1 MRRAAGTATGTG
13 TAGMGTEAL
22 SVANAA
28 RLAAWLSPSFP
39 IGAFSY
45 SHGLERAVEAGE
57 VSGERTLAGWLG
69 ELLRSGSGRSEAVLF
84 GCAFDAGLDR
94 AALLEV
100 AELAHALRPSA
111 ELALEA
117 SCQGE
122 AFLAAVANAWP
133 HPGLGALARWHAEA
147 GVEPSLPVIAGA
159 ACRVHALPRD
169 GSLAL
174 YLHAFFA
181 NLISAG
187 VRLVPLGQAAGQRV
201 VAALEPEILATA
213 AGAAHATLADLGSA
227 CPAAEIYSMQ
237 HETQYTRLFRS

>member
-1 MRRAAGTATGTG
+1 MP
-13 TAGMGTEAL
+13 TETLAI
-22 SVANAA
+22 AEAA

-45 SHGLERAVEAGE
+45 SHGLERAVEAEE
-57 VSGERTLAGWLG
+57 VRCEATLAAWLG
-69 ELLRSGSGRSEAVLF
+69 ELLRFGSGRSEAVWF
-84 GCAFDAGLDR
+84 ACGWDAAPSREAF
-94 AALLEV
+94 LEV

-122 AFLAAVANAWP
+122 AFLAAVTNAWP
-133 HPGLGALARWHAEA
+133 EARLDALASWHADA
-147 GVEPSLPVIAGA
+147 GVEPVLPVVAGA
-159 ACRVHALPRD
+159 ACRVHALPRA

-181 NLISAG
+181 NLVSAG
-187 VRLVPLGQAAGQRV
+187 VRLVPLGQKAGQRV
-201 VAALEPEILATA
+201 VAALEPAILAA
-213 AGAAHATLADLGSA
+213 AADAECSTLADLGSA
-227 CPAAEIYSMQ
+227 CPAAEIFSMQ

>member
-1 MRRAAGTATGTG
+1 MR
-13 TAGMGTEAL
+13 TETLAI
-22 SVANAA
+22 AHAA

-57 VSGERTLAGWLG
+57 VRCERTLARWLD
-69 ELLRSGSGRSEAVLF
+69 ELLRFGSGRSEAVLF
-84 GCAFDAGLDR
+84 GCGFDAALER
-94 AALLEV
+94 AALVEV

-117 SCQGE
+117 TCQGE
-122 AFLAAVANAWP
+122 AFLAAVAGAWP
-133 HPGLGALARWHAEA
+133 HPGLEQLARWHREA
-147 GVEPSLPVIAGA
+147 GLEPVLPVVAGA
-159 ACRVHALPRD
+159 ACRRHGLPRA

-181 NLISAG
+181 NLVSAG
-187 VRLVPLGQAAGQRV
+187 VRLVPLGQSAGQRV
-201 VAALEPEILATA
+201 VAALEPAILAA
-213 AGAAHATLADLGSA
+213 AAAAAETTLAELGSA
-227 CPAAEIYSMQ
+227 SAAAEIFSMQ

>member
-1 MRRAAGTATGTG
+1 VRC
-13 TAGMGTEAL
+13 EK
-22 SVANAA
+22 
-28 RLAAWLSPSFP
+28 
-39 IGAFSY
+39 
-45 SHGLERAVEAGE
+45 
-57 VSGERTLAGWLG
+57 TLARWLG
-69 ELLRSGSGRSEAVLF
+69 ELLHFGSGRTEAVLF
-84 GCAFDAGLDR
+84 GCGWEAALER

-100 AELAHALRPSA
+100 AELACALRPSA

-117 SCQGE
+117 CCQGE

-133 HPGLGALARWHAEA
+133 HAGLAALARWHADA
-147 GVEPSLPVIAGA
+147 GALPVLPVIAGA
-159 ACRVHALPRD
+159 ACRVHGLPRC
-169 GSLAL
+169 GALAL

-201 VAALEPEILATA
+201 VAALEPEILAAA
-213 AGAAHATLADLGSA
+213 AGASGARLADLGSA

>member
-1 MRRAAGTATGTG
+1 MP
-13 TAGMGTEAL
+13 TEAL
-22 SVANAA
+22 TIAEAA

-57 VSGERTLAGWLG
+57 VRCERTLAAWLG
-69 ELLRSGSGRSEAVLF
+69 ELLRDGSGRSEAVLF
-84 GCAFDAGLDR
+84 ACGFS
-94 AALLEV
+94 AALEREALVEV

-133 HPGLGALARWHAEA
+133 EERLAAVMRWHAEA
-147 GVEPSLPVIAGA
+147 GVEPVLPVAAGA
-159 ACRVHALPRD
+159 TCRVHGLPLE

-201 VAALEPEILATA
+201 VAALEPEILAAA
-213 AGAAHATLADLGSA
+213 AGAAGAVLADFGSA
-227 CPAAEIYSMQ
+227 CPAAEIFSMQ